1 MSVYNNLFGP
11 LNSDYCMIFYVLMLI
26 TFFYLIISVL
36 MILGYLLASKKKEGK
51 VVGLL
56 TTNALIM
63 LIAYFTHRT
72 LYSMCISSL
81 S

>member
-1 MSVYNNLFGP
+1 MSVYNSLFGP

-26 TFFYLIISVL
+26 TFFYLVISVL
-36 MILGYLLASKKKEGK
+36 FILGYLLASKKKEGK

-72 LYSMCISSL
+72 LYSMCIASL

>member
-26 TFFYLIISVL
+26 TFFYLVISVL

-72 LYSMCISSL
+72 LYSMCVASL